1 MDPVY
6 LFSTVSENRI
16 VYRAKAQ
23 VGMQVVALAKSKRA
37 KKKAKQK
44 NLYHSPR
51 YATMPL
57 NRKEPQ
63 KNRKA
68 NSGYHAP

>member
-44 NLYHSPR
+44 NLYHSP
-51 YATMPL
+51 
-57 NRKEPQ
+57 
-63 KNRKA
+63 
-68 NSGYHAP
+68 